1 MRYGKLDPSTTL
13 LGIMDHRGSYFK
25 GYARLRIQHLDF
37 DPSRHVSD
45 KKVGD
50 LITQFETLGCHN
62 SDIAHAVPVL
72 IPEDVLNDAMK
83 DVDLAQSSLHDLGNG
98 PTFLNLRE
106 QTRLKC
112 IYGRH
117 RIRAAQR
124 HLCEDERSWVVRLY
138 DAGSLTPL
146 PRLSDGADS

>member
-1 MRYGKLDPSTTL
+1 
-13 LGIMDHRGSYFK
+13 MDHRGSYFK
-25 GYARLRIQHLDF
+25 GYARLRIQHLEF
-37 DPSRHVSD
+37 DPSRYVSD
-45 KKVGD
+45 KKVED

-62 SDIAHAVPVL
+62 SDIANAIPVL
-72 IPEDVLNDAMK
+72 IPGDVLNDAMQ

-138 DAGSLTPL
+138 DAGSLTSL
-146 PRLSDGADS
+146 PRPSDGADS

>member
-1 MRYGKLDPSTTL
+1 MQRDKLDSSTTL
-13 LGIMDHRGSYFK
+13 PGMMDHRGSYFK

-37 DPSRHVSD
+37 DPSIHIYD

-62 SDIAHAVPVL
+62 SDIANAVPVL
-72 IPEDVLNDAMK
+72 IPGDVLNDALK
-83 DVDLAQSSLHDLGNG
+83 DVGLAQSSLHDLGDG
-98 PTFLNLRE
+98 STLLNLRE

-124 HLCEDERSWVVRLY
+124 HLCDDERYWVVRLY
-138 DAGSLTPL
+138 DAGSLTSL